1 VKKKIVILT
10 SFFCGWNGGVDLI
23 SYFIK
28 AISFSSKKYSIYIF
42 IPKNNFVSNSKRYLF
57 PLFQSIN
64 FLFTGKKN
72 LTYEWKYK
80 KGSDLI
86 EKYVLDNLKSN
97 NINIIYTDFLNEKKS
112 ISKIDPDI
120 IFPVISDNYDKT
132 KAIGYIFDLQH
143 EYFPD
148 FFSKKI
154 IHQRRKELDTLSN
167 LDCFIVNSKKT
178 KKDLIKFHKTFKKKN
193 ILSVPFTPNIQKKF
207 LFQTVNISNYY
218 NSNNRYFII
227 CNQFWRH
234 KNHLP
239 VLKVFE
245 KYIKR
250 GGVNNLILT
259 GDIDFVK
266 DHNYIKK
273 TKVLLK
279 KKIFVNRVFYTG
291 NIEKKYQIELLKHSI
306 ALIQPSSFE
315 GGPGAGAIN
324 EAIALNL
331 PIIASNI
338 IVNKEINYKKINLF
352 NTKQELLNSFFLMEN
367 QKKYKIDHF
376 KQLRYL
382 DIKMKRC
389 SDFFIKSFDKFLNFS
404 K

>member
-1 VKKKIVILT
+1 MKKKIVILA

-23 SYFIK
+23 SYFLK
-28 AISFSSKKYSIYIF
+28 AINYKKNNYYVYIF
-42 IPKNNFVSNSKRYLF
+42 IPNNNLISFLKKTIFPVYQFLRFFILRQKINSY
-57 PLFQSIN
+57 N
-64 FLFTGKKN
+64 
-72 LTYEWKYK
+72 WKYK

-86 EKYVLDNLKSN
+86 EKYVLDNFKSN
-97 NINIIYTDFLNEKKS
+97 NINIIYTDFSNEKKN
-112 ISKIDPDI
+112 ILKLDPDI
-120 IFPVISDNYDKT
+120 IFPALSDNYDKT

-143 EYFPD
+143 EYFPE
-148 FFSKKI
+148 FFSKEI
-154 IHQRRKELDTLSN
+154 IYQRRKEIDSLSN
-167 LDCFIVNSKKT
+167 LDFFIVNSKKT
-178 KKDLIKFHKTFKKKN
+178 KTDLIKFHKVFKKKK

-207 LFQTVNISNYY
+207 LFKKINISNYY
-218 NSNNRYFII
+218 NSDNKYFII

-234 KNHLP
+234 KNHFL

-245 KYIKR
+245 KYIKS

-259 GDIDFVK
+259 GDINYIK
-266 DHNYIKK
+266 DHNHIKK
-273 TKVLLK
+273 IKVSLK
-279 KKIFVNRVFYTG
+279 KKLFVDRVFYTG
-291 NIEKKYQIELLKHSI
+291 NIEKKYQIELLKNSI

-338 IVNKEINYKKINLF
+338 IVNKEINYRKINFF
-352 NTKQELLNSFFLMEN
+352 NTNKELLNFLFLIEN
-367 QKKYKIDHF
+367 KRKFKINRL
-376 KQLRYL
+376 KQLHYL

-389 SDFFIKSFDKFLNFS
+389 SDFFIKSFDKFLNLS